1 MEMNADAMYLM
12 AVIQTLKNEIDD
24 LKTEKVDALTK
35 SEDAEKNVSMLKAEH
50 ILLKMAKKD
59 EKRHTQIAIS
69 KMRKERNRAYTHAR
83 RIENV
88 SECRMSNMDNS
99 TNAKIKKAV
108 NDAKDE
114 LQNVANQRN
123 KEVQV
128 WKEKYEKL
136 DAIVNSFNEKSNRIN
151 QNTIIHGKEC
161 SLPLQLIVHK
171 ESMLP
176 MEMAMPIPEKEP
188 PVMPS
193 SQR

>member
-1 MEMNADAMYLM
+1 MNDP
-12 AVIQTLKNEIDD
+12 
-24 LKTEKVDALTK
+24 
-35 SEDAEKNVSMLKAEH
+35 
-50 ILLKMAKKD
+50 
-59 EKRHTQIAIS
+59 
-69 KMRKERNRAYTHAR
+69 
-83 RIENV
+83 
-88 SECRMSNMDNS
+88 
-99 TNAKIKKAV
+99 
-108 NDAKDE
+108 KDE

-171 ESMLP
+171 ERMLP
-176 MEMAMPIPEKEP
+176 MEMAMPIPGKEP

>member
-1 MEMNADAMYLM
+1 MEVNPDAMYLM
-12 AVIQTLKNEIDD
+12 AVIQTFKNEIDD

-99 TNAKIKKAV
+99 TNAKIKK
-108 NDAKDE
+108 
-114 LQNVANQRN
+114 L
-123 KEVQV
+123 
-128 WKEKYEKL
+128 
-136 DAIVNSFNEKSNRIN
+136 
-151 QNTIIHGKEC
+151 
-161 SLPLQLIVHK
+161 
-171 ESMLP
+171 
-176 MEMAMPIPEKEP
+176 
-188 PVMPS
+188 
-193 SQR
+193 